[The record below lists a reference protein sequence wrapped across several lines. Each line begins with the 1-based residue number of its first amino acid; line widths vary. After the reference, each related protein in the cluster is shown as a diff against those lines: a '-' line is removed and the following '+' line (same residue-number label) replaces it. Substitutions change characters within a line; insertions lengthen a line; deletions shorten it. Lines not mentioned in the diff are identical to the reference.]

1 MIHTTGQGNA
11 FDHEEPLLILQEVSK
26 TYKTPAGDFLALDN
40 VNATFYRGEF
50 ISIVGRSGSGKSTL
64 LNMLTGIDRPT
75 QGTVLVDDV
84 DIHALT
90 ESRIASWRGRN
101 MGIVFQFYQLL
112 PMLSLVENVMLPM
125 DFCETVPAGQ
135 RRERAMF
142 LLDSVRLADFA
153 HKMPHT
159 VSGGQQ
165 QSAAIA
171 RSLANDPPIVVADE
185 PTGNLDAR
193 SADVILH
200 LFEDLVE
207 KGKTIVMVTHDDTL
221 SRRASR
227 LIRLV
232 DGEVAEAKDLRART
246 QSGPAAITPRPKAVP
261 MLTPSFALGD
271 D

>member
-1 MIHTTGQGNA
+1 MMDRNERRSA
-11 FDHEEPLLILQEVSK
+11 FSDPEPLLVLQGVGK
-26 TYKTPAGDFLALDN
+26 TYHTPAGDFLALDDI
-40 VNATFYRGEF
+40 NATFHQGEF
-50 ISIVGRSGSGKSTL
+50 VSIVGRSGSGKSTL

-112 PMLSLVENVMLPM
+112 PMLSLIENVMLPM

-135 RRERAMF
+135 RRERAMS
-142 LLDSVRLADFA
+142 LLDSVGLASFA

-171 RSLANDPPIVVADE
+171 RALANDPPIIVADE
-185 PTGNLDAR
+185 PTGNLDSNA
-193 SADVILH
+193 ADVILH
-200 LFEDLVE
+200 LFQDLVE
-207 KGKTIVMVTHDDTL
+207 RGKTIIMVTHDDAL
-221 SRRASR
+221 SQRASR

-232 DGEVAEAKDLRART
+232 DGEIAETTDMRTRTRPRPART
-246 QSGPAAITPRPKAVP
+246 PEPDMVP
-261 MLTPSFALGD
+261 VLTPSFALGD

>member
-1 MIHTTGQGNA
+1 MIDRTGRP
-11 FDHEEPLLILQEVSK
+11 DPHKHKEPLLILQKVSK
-26 TYKTPAGDFLALDN
+26 TYKTPAGDFLALDTI
-40 VNATFYRGEF
+40 NATFYRGEF

-90 ESRIASWRGRN
+90 ESKIASWRGRN

-135 RRERAMF
+135 RRERAMS
-142 LLDSVRLADFA
+142 LLDSVGLSDFA

-171 RSLANDPPIVVADE
+171 RALANDPPIVVADE
-185 PTGNLDAR
+185 PTGNLDSR

-221 SRRASR
+221 SQRASR

-232 DGEVAEAKDLRART
+232 DGEIAETTDLHPRT
-246 QSGPAAITPRPKAVP
+246 APEPAEPRRSEVVP
-261 MLTPSFALGD
+261 VLAPSFALGD